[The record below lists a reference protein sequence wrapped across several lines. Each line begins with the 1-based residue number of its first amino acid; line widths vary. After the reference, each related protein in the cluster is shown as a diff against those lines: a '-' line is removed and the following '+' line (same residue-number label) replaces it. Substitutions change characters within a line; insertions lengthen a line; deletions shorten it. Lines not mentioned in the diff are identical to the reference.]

1 MRLDRDLTAQQLW
14 AIASDRQ
21 HLSYDLLDEIVDHP
35 ATYRA
40 LSDWA
45 VDALG
50 ASDISSLADPPAPE
64 VEAAAPKRG
73 FRLPG
78 LGRRDSEPEIGEIFS
93 PDPPPSEQVPAV
105 NPWLTVNP
113 AIDQNP
119 MTLQQPAP
127 QTTPQSVVQ
136 QAKPQ
141 AAFEPQAQATP
152 QPKLQPQV
160 QGTSG
165 VVAKT
170 PEWLHRPAPMGAVIV
185 LGIIQILVVLA
196 LATVTM
202 RPTQTPS
209 PVVIPTVTATS
220 TVTVTPTATPS
231 TTPTVKTSPSVT
243 PSVMATKRS
252 VKP

>member
-1 MRLDRDLTAQQLW
+1 MRLDKNLTAQQLW

-50 ASDISSLADPPAPE
+50 ASDISGLGDPPAPE
-64 VEAAAPKRG
+64 VEAVAPKRG

-78 LGRRDSEPEIGEIFS
+78 LGRRDSEPEIDEVFS
-93 PDPPPSEQVPAV
+93 PDPSPSEQVPAV

-113 AIDQNP
+113 VIDQNP

-127 QTTPQSVVQ
+127 QAAPQPTVQ

-141 AAFEPQAQATP
+141 AAFEPQAQVIP
-152 QPKLQPQV
+152 QPQV
-160 QGTSG
+160 QGISG
-165 VVAKT
+165 VAAKA
-170 PEWLHRPAPMGAVIV
+170 PDWLHRPAPMGAVIV
-185 LGIIQILVVLA
+185 LGVIQILVVLA
-196 LATVTM
+196 LATVAM
-202 RPTQTPS
+202 RPTQIPTPMTT
-209 PVVIPTVTATS
+209 PTVTATS
-220 TVTVTPTATPS
+220 TVTVTPSANPSITPSISATPRV
-231 TTPTVKTSPSVT
+231 TVT
-243 PSVMATKRS
+243 PNTAATKG
-252 VKP
+252 VKKP